1 MNKTINRTELF
12 QDKGHMS
19 ISDNLVLVCFFL
31 KCACILWLNNVLTIN

>member
-31 KCACILWLNNVLTIN
+31 NVHVFYG